1 MDTKTAGRG
10 ARALDMIHSMTYFVP
25 ETEQYLTEAGLRPGR
40 MCYFAGRAAAMG
52 AVGPGVVAATFY
64 NFNPELVERHIPRAW
79 TLASPEAVVAAR
91 FRSVEAALRRLLG
104 EELAAS
110 AEVTEAAELARTA
123 AVACTGDGRAL
134 YAAHAD
140 LEWPTEPLLVLWHA
154 ITLLREHR
162 GDGHIAALLGAG
174 LSGLQALVTH
184 TGTGRGFTVTAAQA
198 TRGWSAQ
205 QWKAAEDDLQVRGL
219 LVADG
224 TLTEAGTQLRSQV
237 EAATD
242 QMALAPWTALGDAGA
257 ERLTEIG
264 KTLSRAILAGGAIPD
279 GIFTAAS
286 GRAAKPLPSGS

>member
-110 AEVTEAAELARTA
+110 ADVTEAAELARTA

-134 YAAHAD
+134 Y
-140 LEWPTEPLLVLWHA
+140 
-154 ITLLREHR
+154 
-162 GDGHIAALLGAG
+162 
-174 LSGLQALVTH
+174 
-184 TGTGRGFTVTAAQA
+184 
-198 TRGWSAQ
+198 
-205 QWKAAEDDLQVRGL
+205 
-219 LVADG
+219 
-224 TLTEAGTQLRSQV
+224 
-237 EAATD
+237 
-242 QMALAPWTALGDAGA
+242 
-257 ERLTEIG
+257 
-264 KTLSRAILAGGAIPD
+264 
-279 GIFTAAS
+279 
-286 GRAAKPLPSGS
+286 